1 MCGHATGTP
10 RGSPKPYI
18 RARMR
23 DALQALLREASDA
36 KRSADFW
43 RAAAG
48 VVSQWA
54 GGARLTIAYKGLNE
68 TGTVAAGADDRSGR
82 SLTAIWRDPDGRQ
95 VDATLAGAP
104 PSLPAS
110 ELEAAIEFACRLA
123 VMVGRRAALERER
136 RLGSFV
142 VELAR
147 WLLAAPETQ
156 LLLRYTLQSL
166 MELVEA
172 QGAFVALKQPDGENL
187 RISPALGE
195 ATPVDGLILGLDAS
209 ATGRVVR
216 TGEPIMTADLRSES
230 DASPIV
236 RALAEGV
243 RAALIAPLRISQGT
257 VGAVGLLRYQAAGA
271 PPTPPFSLHDL
282 HYVSAVAAH
291 IAGGIAL
298 SEAVAAT
305 RAAADRA
312 HAMVDASP
320 LPMALVDTAGTV
332 RQLNGAAM
340 QVFGLETK
348 EAAVGKHLEKLG
360 LSPSGITV
368 RLMLAGRG
376 EGQPWHGRVLVTRG
390 TGEGERRICD
400 CTVTDLRGLGSQ
412 DLLVALY
419 DRTDE
424 LRAQRELIAREKLA
438 TVGEIASGV
447 AHEVNNPL
455 AAIRMEAE
463 LLGRSTKDE
472 EASTAAAA
480 IVREVDR
487 AARIVRSLLRLA
499 RRADIT
505 PVRIQLNE
513 LVRDVAEIRQ
523 RVLRADSIEVRTRM
537 DQAAEAVLG
546 LGQELQQVVIN
557 LMTNAEHAVHG
568 RPNAVIELATE
579 ARNDWVRLTVEDSGP
594 GVPAEVR
601 SRIFDPFFTTK
612 SPDEG
617 SGLGLSICQRVVA
630 EVGGRI
636 WLEDS
641 EALGGARFVVE
652 LPAAPIRGDAIG

>member
-1 MCGHATGTP
+1 
-10 RGSPKPYI
+10 
-18 RARMR
+18 
-23 DALQALLREASDA
+23 
-36 KRSADFW
+36 
-43 RAAAG
+43 
-48 VVSQWA
+48 
-54 GGARLTIAYKGLNE
+54 
-68 TGTVAAGADDRSGR
+68 
-82 SLTAIWRDPDGRQ
+82 
-95 VDATLAGAP
+95 
-104 PSLPAS
+104 
-110 ELEAAIEFACRLA
+110 
-123 VMVGRRAALERER
+123 MVGRRAALERER
-136 RLGSFV
+136 RLGTFV

-166 MELVEA
+166 MELVVA
-172 QGAFVALKQPDGENL
+172 QGAFVALKQPEGQNL

-195 ATPVDGLILGLDAS
+195 AASIDGLMLGLDTS

-216 TGEPIMTADLRSES
+216 TGEPILTADLRSEA
-230 DASPIV
+230 DASPIA

-257 VGAVGLLRYQAAGA
+257 VGAVGLLRYDAAGA

-291 IAGGIAL
+291 IAGGIEL

-332 RQLNGAAM
+332 RQINEAAIR
-340 QVFGLETK
+340 VFGVADK
-348 EAAVGKHLEKLG
+348 EAAIGKHLEKLG

-368 RLMLAGRG
+368 RLMLAGRQQ
-376 EGQPWHGRVLVTRG
+376 GQPWHGRVLVTQELSAG
-390 TGEGERRICD
+390 GAGGGGDRRICD

-463 LLGRSTKDE
+463 LLGRSSKDPDTNT
-472 EASTAAAA
+472 TAMT
-480 IVREVDR
+480 ITREVDR

-499 RRADIT
+499 RRADTT
-505 PVRIQLNE
+505 PTRVQIND
-513 LVRDVAEIRQ
+513 LVHDVAEIRQ
-523 RVLRADSIEVRTRM
+523 RVLRADNVEFRTRL
-537 DQAAEAVLG
+537 DQSAPAVLG

-557 LMTNAEHAVHG
+557 LVTNAEHVVKG
-568 RPNAVIELATE
+568 REPAVIQLTTLARE
-579 ARNDWVRLTVEDSGP
+579 GWVRLVVEDSGP
-594 GVPAEVR
+594 GVPPEIR
-601 SRIFDPFFTTK
+601 GRIFDPFFTTK
-612 SPDEG
+612 GPDEG
-617 SGLGLSICQRVVA
+617 TGLGLAICQRVVT
-630 EVGGRI
+630 EVGGKL

-641 EALGGARFVVE
+641 SLGGARFVVE
-652 LPAAPIRGDAIG
+652 LPAAPEQVSTAAIG

>member
-1 MCGHATGTP
+1 
-10 RGSPKPYI
+10 
-18 RARMR
+18 MR
-23 DALQALLREASDA
+23 DALQALLREASEA

-43 RAAAG
+43 RAAA
-48 VVSQWA
+48 SILSDWA
-54 GGARLTIAYKGLNE
+54 GGARLSIRYRGMNE
-68 TGTVAAGADDRSGR
+68 SGSVTAGADERSGR
-82 SLTAIWRDPDGRQ
+82 TLTAEWRDPDGRH
-95 VDATLAGAP
+95 VEATLSGATA
-104 PSLPAS
+104 SLPVS
-110 ELEAAIEFACRLA
+110 ELETAIEFATRLA

-147 WLLAAPETQ
+147 WLLAAPETH
-156 LLLRYTLQSL
+156 LVLRYALQSL
-166 MELVEA
+166 MELVDA
-172 QGAFVALKQPDGENL
+172 QGAFVALKLPDGENL
-187 RISPALGE
+187 RVSPALG
-195 ATPVDGLILGLDAS
+195 DAS
-209 ATGRVVR
+209 RAEGLVLGIDWSTSGRVVR
-216 TGEPIMTADLRSES
+216 TGEAVMTADLQAEA
-230 DASPIV
+230 DASP
-236 RALAEGV
+236 LGKTFAEGV
-243 RAALIAPLRISQGT
+243 RAALLAPLRVSLGT
-257 VGAVGLLRYQAAGA
+257 VGVVGLLRYQRKDGSASL
-271 PPTPPFSLHDL
+271 PFTLHDL
-282 HYVSAVAAH
+282 HYVQAVAAH
-291 IAGGIAL
+291 IAGGIEL

-312 HAMVDASP
+312 RAMVDASP

-332 RQLNGAAM
+332 RQVNGAAI

-390 TGEGERRICD
+390 SGEGERRICD

-505 PVRIQLNE
+505 PVRVQLNE

-641 EALGGARFVVE
+641 ETLGGAKFVVE
-652 LPAAPIRGDAIG
+652 LPAAPVRENMIG